1 MKVKVEAIRS
11 GRIAFVH
18 PAVAKFMV
26 AKGTV
31 RYVEDAPPVAKEV
44 VVPVTKVIVPEVPEP
59 VAEVTPDEEPTDA
72 QDDEVEEVEIS
83 PRTGLPK
90 RQYNRRDMKAQD

>member
-1 MKVKVEAIRS
+1 MQVKVQS
-11 GRIAFVH
+11 VKNGKIASVH
-18 PAVAKFMV
+18 PKVAKVMV

-59 VAEVTPDEEPTDA
+59 IAEVTPDEEPTDA
-72 QDDEVEEVEIS
+72 QDDEVEGVEIS